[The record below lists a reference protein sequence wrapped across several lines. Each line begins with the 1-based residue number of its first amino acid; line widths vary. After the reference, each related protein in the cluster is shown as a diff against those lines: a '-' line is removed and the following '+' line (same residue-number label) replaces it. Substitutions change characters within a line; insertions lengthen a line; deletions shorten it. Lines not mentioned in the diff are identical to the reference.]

1 MAQKQLMSLFYP
13 ETHLYDNGSA
23 GFYPAEQRMLKQSI
37 LVLDLKK
44 TLDWLSTIF
53 FTPSNI
59 YPDTLHRADFFKR
72 QFWSQPTVA

>member
-1 MAQKQLMSLFYP
+1 MAQKQLMFLFYP

-44 TLDWLSTIF
+44 HWIG
-53 FTPSNI
+53 
-59 YPDTLHRADFFKR
+59 
-72 QFWSQPTVA
+72 